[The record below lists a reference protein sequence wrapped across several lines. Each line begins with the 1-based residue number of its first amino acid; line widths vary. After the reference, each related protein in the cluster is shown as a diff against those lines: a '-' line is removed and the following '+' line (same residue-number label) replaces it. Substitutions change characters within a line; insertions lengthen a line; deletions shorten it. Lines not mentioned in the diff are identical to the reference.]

1 MNFTHQ
7 IQLNKTELAGGSVL
21 KLHRQNEAHLG
32 YTAKPRATDDS
43 TPSFGELFLSWTL
56 LLQILLLLH
65 LTSPLSF
72 DVLSLTRAH
81 FIEQRTS
88 QYDYVTPR
96 SRRHHHA
103 ILYCDCST
111 YTFFYRFAQCFRRE
125 KSVQVFALAF
135 CIFSYLRDVFHVGGN
150 K

>member
-1 MNFTHQ
+1 MTMNFTHQ
-7 IQLNKTELAGGSVL
+7 IQLNKTGLAGGSVL

-32 YTAKPRATDDS
+32 YTAKPRATGDS

-56 LLQILLLLH
+56 LLQILLLLLLLH

-81 FIEQRTS
+81 FIEQRTL

-96 SRRHHHA
+96 PRRHHHA
-103 ILYCDCST
+103 ILDCDCST
-111 YTFFYRFAQCFRRE
+111 YTF
-125 KSVQVFALAF
+125 L
-135 CIFSYLRDVFHVGGN
+135 
-150 K
+150 